1 MSALN
6 DDAVFRADSD
16 LGKTLATVGGC
27 MDRFCYLTGPR
38 SGQVTNGGCRCVTDQ
53 RARQVLLA
61 FHRLRSALHLAD
73 TKP

>member
-1 MSALN
+1 MNALN
-6 DDAVFRADSD
+6 DDAVFNADRS
-16 LGKTLATVGGC
+16 LSETLASVGGC

-61 FHRLRSALHLAD
+61 FHRLRSALHAAD
-73 TKP
+73 TR